1 MAREI
6 LIADSD
12 KANQKE
18 FQKIFETTDYH
29 LIFSESGED
38 ALLRTKLFKPD
49 MIIASAGGLR
59 EMGGVEFCGA
69 IKKEPDFKDI
79 PFILV
84 SNVYEEISEKDRQR
98 VRADG
103 VISIPLNEDEVLNL
117 VDHLMEEVGKREEM
131 VSGKSEF
138 VLDEVGEGEEEI
150 IELTDVVEEPEPK
163 MSIDDLVASQKEEPL
178 GEIGSLDSWE
188 KLEFEEKPAKP
199 ESVLRREKEMGETDL
214 QLRDEKSVKESSPED
229 ELFEKIELEEILEKV
244 EQLKPSLE
252 KEWPA
257 QGEVRNI
264 NETAFQTQEPDE
276 KWNINETASKTEEP
290 DEKRFDLSEFEA
302 ALQREVE
309 AAPSEQ
315 ELAPLS
321 EPSLG
326 TAAGPAFSEFF
337 EEPKKEIPEAAA
349 PIEVPAEEE
358 ELKELPEE
366 EFPDE
371 LLEEILG
378 EDEISVI
385 GKPEEVKPEEMKP
398 EEERPKE
405 VRAETIKA
413 DRLEEFER
421 GMLEG
426 EEASLVRRVDRPTEE
441 VTSLSEVVDKHLE
454 EVLAKGVQEMV
465 GDFITKILPEMT
477 QNIIGLTAERIEK
490 MVKEIVPDLAEKAIQ
505 EEIKRL
511 QKGEKE

>member
-163 MSIDDLVASQKEEPL
+163 MSIDDLVASQKEEP
-178 GEIGSLDSWE
+178 
-188 KLEFEEKPAKP
+188 
-199 ESVLRREKEMGETDL
+199 
-214 QLRDEKSVKESSPED
+214 
-229 ELFEKIELEEILEKV
+229 
-244 EQLKPSLE
+244 
-252 KEWPA
+252 
-257 QGEVRNI
+257 
-264 NETAFQTQEPDE
+264 
-276 KWNINETASKTEEP
+276 
-290 DEKRFDLSEFEA
+290 
-302 ALQREVE
+302 
-309 AAPSEQ
+309 
-315 ELAPLS
+315 
-321 EPSLG
+321 
-326 TAAGPAFSEFF
+326 
-337 EEPKKEIPEAAA
+337 
-349 PIEVPAEEE
+349 
-358 ELKELPEE
+358 
-366 EFPDE
+366 
-371 LLEEILG
+371 
-378 EDEISVI
+378 
-385 GKPEEVKPEEMKP
+385 
-398 EEERPKE
+398 
-405 VRAETIKA
+405 
-413 DRLEEFER
+413 
-421 GMLEG
+421 
-426 EEASLVRRVDRPTEE
+426 
-441 VTSLSEVVDKHLE
+441 
-454 EVLAKGVQEMV
+454 
-465 GDFITKILPEMT
+465 
-477 QNIIGLTAERIEK
+477 
-490 MVKEIVPDLAEKAIQ
+490 
-505 EEIKRL
+505 
-511 QKGEKE
+511 

>member
-1 MAREI
+1 
-6 LIADSD
+6 
-12 KANQKE
+12 
-18 FQKIFETTDYH
+18 
-29 LIFSESGED
+29 
-38 ALLRTKLFKPD
+38 
-49 MIIASAGGLR
+49 
-59 EMGGVEFCGA
+59 
-69 IKKEPDFKDI
+69 
-79 PFILV
+79 
-84 SNVYEEISEKDRQR
+84 
-98 VRADG
+98 
-103 VISIPLNEDEVLNL
+103 
-117 VDHLMEEVGKREEM
+117 
-131 VSGKSEF
+131 
-138 VLDEVGEGEEEI
+138 
-150 IELTDVVEEPEPK
+150 
-163 MSIDDLVASQKEEPL
+163 
-178 GEIGSLDSWE
+178 
-188 KLEFEEKPAKP
+188 
-199 ESVLRREKEMGETDL
+199 
-214 QLRDEKSVKESSPED
+214 
-229 ELFEKIELEEILEKV
+229 
-244 EQLKPSLE
+244 
-252 KEWPA
+252 
-257 QGEVRNI
+257 VRNI
-264 NETAFQTQEPDE
+264 NETVFQTQEPDE

-290 DEKRFDLSEFEA
+290 DEKHFDLSEFEA

-309 AAPSEQ
+309 ATPSEQ
-315 ELAPLS
+315 EIAPLS

-326 TAAGPAFSEFF
+326 TAAGAAFSEFF

-405 VRAETIKA
+405 VRAETIKT